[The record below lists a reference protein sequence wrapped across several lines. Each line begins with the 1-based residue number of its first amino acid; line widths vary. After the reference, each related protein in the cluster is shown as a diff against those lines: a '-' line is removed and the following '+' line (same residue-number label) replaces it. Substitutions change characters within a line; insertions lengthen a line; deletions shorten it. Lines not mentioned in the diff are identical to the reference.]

1 MRSPVRVL
9 SRVAIACSIVL
20 ASAWITTGS
29 ASALPPEGHSQ
40 EVGRI
45 VQYLSAVAEQRKI
58 EAALDNLGRFFAA
71 LAAEEARVAAEEAR
85 VAAAIPVDWARWQRL
100 HQCEQPNT
108 WYANG
113 TNAAAPD
120 GLVFQGGLGMSI
132 DAWRMAVRAAAARGV
147 NLPANALAASPEQ
160 QMTAAQA
167 FYDAHG
173 WAWGCD
179 V

>member
-1 MRSPVRVL
+1 MS
-9 SRVAIACSIVL
+9 
-20 ASAWITTGS
+20 TGS
-29 ASALPPEGHSQ
+29 ASALPPEAYSQ
-40 EVGRI
+40 EVGR
-45 VQYLSAVAEQRKI
+45 VAQYLSDVAEQHRI
-58 EAALDNLGRFFAA
+58 EAALDTLGRFFAA
-71 LAAEEARVAAEEAR
+71 LAAEEAR

-100 HQCEQPNT
+100 HRCEQPDT

-132 DAWRMAVRAAAARGV
+132 DAWRMAVRAAAARSV
-147 NLPANALAASPEQ
+147 DLPANALAASPEQ